1 MAEVA
6 QAEQTDR
13 QRRAWLELDSLLAE
27 IHSRPTEYSPQE
39 IEAEITAARRE
50 VKEKRRALRLECET
64 HREETG

>member
-27 IHSRPTEYSPQE
+27 IHSRPTEYNSEQ
-39 IEAEITAARRE
+39 IEAEITAARSE
-50 VKEKRRALRLECET
+50 VKEKRRTLRLKYEI
-64 HREETG
+64 HRH